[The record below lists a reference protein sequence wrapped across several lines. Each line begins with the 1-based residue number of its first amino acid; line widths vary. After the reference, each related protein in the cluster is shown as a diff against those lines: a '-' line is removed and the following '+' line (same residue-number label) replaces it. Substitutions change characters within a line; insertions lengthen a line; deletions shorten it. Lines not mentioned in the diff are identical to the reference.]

1 MNTLYRPAVFSLFL
15 LGAASL
21 VVGLVRGEDRVS
33 TSAIDVSRPDTWDRT
48 VSEAGGRMSAIAGAL
63 IDVARDEKRTQ
74 MDRDKAIG
82 LLGRI
87 GNKESLDFLLSHYLL
102 RFQVFSGSTEEGQ
115 LRETPCQYAVHRM
128 GRDWAVAQAILRSF
142 DRPRTEMEAGLL
154 SSRFIYIMNPE
165 VAARIVDRELAEKP
179 TGDREKNLKVL
190 RERITV
196 LYGAL

>member
-1 MNTLYRPAVFSLFL
+1 MNALCRPAVFSLLL
-15 LGAASL
+15 LGAALL
-21 VVGLVRGEDRVS
+21 VVGLVWGQDRVS

-48 VSEAGGRMSAIAGAL
+48 VSEARDRMRGIASAL
-63 IDVARDEKRTQ
+63 IDVTRNEKRTQ

-87 GNKESLDFLLSHYLL
+87 GNKESLDFLLSHPLVVVDL
-102 RFQVFSGSTEEGQ
+102 FNESTEDGQ
-115 LRETPCQYAVHRM
+115 MRSLPCQYAILKM

-142 DRPRTEMEAGLL
+142 DRPKTEWELGYLTT
-154 SSRFIYIMNPE
+154 RFIYIMQPE

-190 RERITV
+190 RERITA
-196 LYGAL
+196 LYPAV